1 MANKIEEV
9 QKLERELWQKY
20 LETRTED
27 DRQAW
32 AQAHEALRKTIA
44 EEWRKFIASG
54 QGGANYAKYQ
64 WSINQ

>member
-44 EEWRKFIASG
+44 EEWHKFIASG
-54 QGGANYAKYQ
+54 
-64 WSINQ
+64 